1 MTASLHQRYSDDGR
15 QMAVPGP
22 DPVGEPEVTEPDYP
36 SKAHEKR
43 DDYRTSDYERS
54 MKNWGV

>member
-1 MTASLHQRYSDDGR
+1 MTAIPNQRYSPDGR

-22 DPVGEPEVTEPDYP
+22 DPAGEPEVTEPDYP

-43 DDYRTSDYERS
+43 IDYRPSDYERS